1 MASGLAQLVLRPTAF
16 MEHHAHNFN
25 GKALLEK
32 GKAQLIGSGTK
43 KRNFVAATDVA
54 GFALRALLDDPP
66 PFRAIEIGGP
76 GNYSNTEVAE
86 RYARAAG
93 IELRIGRLP
102 VAVARVLS
110 VLAKPLHPGMAR
122 MMRIFA
128 LPDDAFDE
136 TFDGSAALEREHGVR
151 LTTLDEFIAARVAE
165 AKGATAAG

>member
-86 RYARAAG
+86 RYARAAPG
-93 IELRIGRLP
+93 PGGLRLQRAWDHRPCRL
-102 VAVARVLS
+102 R
-110 VLAKPLHPGMAR
+110 R
-122 MMRIFA
+122 
-128 LPDDAFDE
+128 
-136 TFDGSAALEREHGVR
+136 
-151 LTTLDEFIAARVAE
+151 
-165 AKGATAAG
+165 ATANTASPRSCAMSAPVS